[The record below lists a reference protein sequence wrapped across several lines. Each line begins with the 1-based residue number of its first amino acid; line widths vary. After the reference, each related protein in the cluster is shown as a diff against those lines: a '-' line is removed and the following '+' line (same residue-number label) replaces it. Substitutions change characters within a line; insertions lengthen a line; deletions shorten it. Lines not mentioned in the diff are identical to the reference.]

1 MKKKIGI
8 IYEKS
13 KKIGYGHY
21 TRSLRL
27 YKELKNKY
35 KVSFI
40 ELKNSSEILNKFK
53 KENFDLYI
61 FDLKNYPNQIKKL
74 NNIIIFEDIKKE
86 FKNIISINPLD
97 LHLKNSG
104 PNVVLYPKNFL
115 NKKKKFISTKKIFN
129 LLVIQGKNDS
139 NDQIKKLTIF
149 LLKNKNK
156 IKFKFNIYVK
166 AKDIFLNNKNKSLNF
181 LPNVK
186 NEFQIYKNID
196 FAISSVGNTA
206 FELGY
211 FGIPTIHY
219 TIEKREIKRAK
230 IFNKA
235 KLAPYIKTKKIKF
248 LINELNKF
256 YIDDKYRK
264 KIINDRINFFKKK
277 NYIKNLINEII

>member
-104 PNVVLYPKNFL
+104 PNVF
-115 NKKKKFISTKKIFN
+115 
-129 LLVIQGKNDS
+129 
-139 NDQIKKLTIF
+139 
-149 LLKNKNK
+149 
-156 IKFKFNIYVK
+156 
-166 AKDIFLNNKNKSLNF
+166 
-181 LPNVK
+181 
-186 NEFQIYKNID
+186 
-196 FAISSVGNTA
+196 
-206 FELGY
+206 
-211 FGIPTIHY
+211 
-219 TIEKREIKRAK
+219 
-230 IFNKA
+230 
-235 KLAPYIKTKKIKF
+235 
-248 LINELNKF
+248 
-256 YIDDKYRK
+256 
-264 KIINDRINFFKKK
+264 
-277 NYIKNLINEII
+277 